1 MNEEK
6 QKYERPEGVLSPLK
20 AIRAKCLDC
29 MCGSF
34 KEVTLCPIENCPLYA
49 YRFGRRPKNGSTD
62 IGDVYDEENNELD
75 SDFSDESESE

>member
-1 MNEEK
+1 MKEER

-34 KEVTLCPIENCPLYA
+34 KEVSICPIENCQLYA

-62 IGDVYDEENNELD
+62 IGDVQDEENNEIGSGLA
-75 SDFSDESESE
+75 DEEEY